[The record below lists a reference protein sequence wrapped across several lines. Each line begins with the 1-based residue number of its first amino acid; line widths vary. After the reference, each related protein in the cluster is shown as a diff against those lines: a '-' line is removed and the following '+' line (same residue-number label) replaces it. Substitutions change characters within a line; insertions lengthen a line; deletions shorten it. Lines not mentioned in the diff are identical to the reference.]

1 MTKTITTLSDTPTT
15 KRGWYGTLYGMIGAG
30 RGIRREAELMYGHL
44 TFPAEEDMT
53 FEVVEFIEL
62 AFQPGRSMPPP
73 SENIVGE
80 FDVEDDAVEA
90 ARTARESFIRENGV
104 RRDAWW
110 LVRQPGSQLA
120 SWIAD
125 AASDREFVLDL
136 RTGQLVEI

>member
-1 MTKTITTLSDTPTT
+1 
-15 KRGWYGTLYGMIGAG
+15 
-30 RGIRREAELMYGHL
+30 MYSHL

-80 FDVEDDAVEA
+80 FDVEDDAVAA

-104 RRDAWW
+104 RRDA
-110 LVRQPGSQLA
+110 
-120 SWIAD
+120 
-125 AASDREFVLDL
+125 
-136 RTGQLVEI
+136 

>member
-1 MTKTITTLSDTPTT
+1 
-15 KRGWYGTLYGMIGAG
+15 
-30 RGIRREAELMYGHL
+30 
-44 TFPAEEDMT
+44 MT

-73 SENIVGE
+73 SENIVGQFE
-80 FDVEDDAVEA
+80 DEDDAVAA
-90 ARTARESFIRENGV
+90 ARASRKAFIRENGV

-136 RTGQLVEI
+136 RTGQLIEI

>member
-1 MTKTITTLSDTPTT
+1 
-15 KRGWYGTLYGMIGAG
+15 
-30 RGIRREAELMYGHL
+30 MYSHFRSL
-44 TFPAEEDMT
+44 AEEDMT

-73 SENIVGE
+73 SENVVGSYDSE
-80 FDVEDDAVEA
+80 EEAVAA
-90 ARTARESFIRENGV
+90 ARDSRETYIRENGV

-120 SWIAD
+120 TWIAD
-125 AASDREFVLDL
+125 ASSEREFVLDL

>member
-1 MTKTITTLSDTPTT
+1 M
-15 KRGWYGTLYGMIGAG
+15 R
-30 RGIRREAELMYGHL
+30 
-44 TFPAEEDMT
+44 

-80 FDVEDDAVEA
+80 FDLEDDAVAA
-90 ARTARESFIRENGV
+90 ARSARESFIRENGV

-125 AASDREFVLDL
+125 AASDREFGSRPSHRSTRRDL
-136 RTGQLVEI
+136 GRALPPGLKTPRCT

>member
-1 MTKTITTLSDTPTT
+1 MYSHLSS
-15 KRGWYGTLYGMIGAG
+15 L
-30 RGIRREAELMYGHL
+30 
-44 TFPAEEDMT
+44 AEEEMT

-73 SENIVGE
+73 SENIVGQFE
-80 FDVEDDAVEA
+80 GEDEAVEA
-90 ARTARESFIRENGV
+90 ARSARENFIRENGV

-120 SWIAD
+120 TWIAD